1 MIGYVGKNKLQKML
15 KEKDYKNQL
24 MKGQNQLQEFK
35 KMMKK
40 NALDEAK

>member
-1 MIGYVGKNKLQKML
+1 MIGYAGKNKLQKML

-24 MKGQNQLQEFK
+24 MRGQNQLQEFK